1 MLFGNFETIVSYFAD
16 AAVKTLVYGLVDDEA
31 LPLNMIRAI
40 MDNNWGDVKIE
51 FKWKPE
57 TFSHCSSQYRRQVNA
72 GRFIIEEK
80 FDARLALFAFLEKNG
95 LEVPCP
101 FEAFIRKTEINVND
115 YFSHNMKKFG
125 YWGMMSL
132 ALSRFEFSNDK
143 FTVYLAVPPFI
154 PKTSTSGDSFFPDHL
169 FLFGLEQYSSEVYN
183 DQLKTVLGQTENF
196 LHGQGSFDKEL
207 ILSNCGRVL
216 QRQTRSHPL
225 QINIM
230 PMPYTTST
238 SSHKTSSV
246 YNSSAETPSP
256 STSFTSGSSTSP
268 VSLPPSSLTEQTQ
281 RSKPLKGT
289 KNQAERSRAR
299 KLKRRQ
305 LKEANFSN
313 QENKPSPKKKSQAEN
328 EIPKVTEACEP
339 EKSETTES
347 KMKCQPKK
355 RPKTHFRKTKKPG
368 RV

>member
-1 MLFGNFETIVSYFAD
+1 MLFGNFETILSYFFD
-16 AAVKTLVYGLVDDEA
+16 AGVETPGYGLVDDEA

-57 TFSHCSSQYRRQVNA
+57 TFSHCSSQYRRQVNS

-95 LEVPCP
+95 LDVPCP

-132 ALSRFEFSNDK
+132 ALSRFEFSDDK

-154 PKTSTSGDSFFPDHL
+154 PKTTANGDSFFPDHL
-169 FLFGLEQYSSEVYN
+169 FLLGLEPYSSEVYN
-183 DQLKTVLGQTENF
+183 DQVKAVLDQTEDF

-207 ILSNCGRVL
+207 ILSNCGRVF
-216 QRQTRSHPL
+216 QRQTRSRPL
-225 QINIM
+225 QFNIM
-230 PMPYTTST
+230 PMPSST
-238 SSHKTSSV
+238 SSH
-246 YNSSAETPSP
+246 ETPSVLP
-256 STSFTSGSSTSP
+256 SSASAPS
-268 VSLPPSSLTEQTQ
+268 PSSLTEQIKQ
-281 RSKPLKGT
+281 SKGT

-305 LKEANFSN
+305 VKEANLSN
-313 QENKPSPKKKSQAEN
+313 KENRPKKKSQAQN
-328 EIPKVTEACEP
+328 ETPKVTEVPEP
-339 EKSETTES
+339 KIATES
-347 KMKCQPKK
+347 KTKCQPTK

-368 RV
+368 KV